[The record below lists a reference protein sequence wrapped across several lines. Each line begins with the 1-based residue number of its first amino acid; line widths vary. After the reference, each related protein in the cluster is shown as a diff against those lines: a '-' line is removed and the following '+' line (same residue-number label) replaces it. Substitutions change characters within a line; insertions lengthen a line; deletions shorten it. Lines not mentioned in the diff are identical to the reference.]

1 MRHRNSKLL
10 LNRNSSWREA
20 TLTSLA
26 KSLLTYESIKTTA
39 HRAKVARPLVEKLI
53 SLARANTLA
62 AKRQAFAILGDHSMV
77 SALFKEMGQRFKT
90 QGGFTRII
98 RIGKRRGD
106 DANMVIFEL
115 TEKKIKEAK
124 KPKKE
129 KEKKPV
135 EEERKVGD
143 IKLKAAEEKKPEVST
158 GAPIKEKRTETKK
171 PAKKFFGGLRNIF
184 KKERDSL

>member
-1 MRHRNSKLL
+1 MRHKNSKLL
-10 LNRNSSWREA
+10 LNRNSSWRKA
-20 TLTSLA
+20 TLASLA
-26 KSLLTYESIKTTA
+26 KNLLTYESIKTTA
-39 HRAKVARPLVEKLI
+39 HRAKTAKPLVEKLI

-62 AKRQAFAILGDHSMV
+62 AKRQAFGILGDHSMV
-77 SALFKEMGQRFKT
+77 RQLFNETGPRFKT
-90 QGGFTRII
+90 QGGFTRIV

-135 EEERKVGD
+135 EEERKTEE

-158 GAPIKEKRTETKK
+158 GALIKEKRRETKK
-171 PAKKFFGGLRNIF
+171 PVKKFLGGLRNIF

>member
-1 MRHRNSKLL
+1 MI
-10 LNRNSSWREA
+10 
-20 TLTSLA
+20 SLA
-26 KSLLTYESIKTTA
+26 KNLLIYESIKTTA
-39 HRAKVARPLVEKLI
+39 HRAKAAKPLVEKLI

-62 AKRQAFAILGDHSMV
+62 AKRHAFRILGEHSLV
-77 SALFKEMGQRFKT
+77 SALFKNTGPRFKT

-115 TEKKIKEAK
+115 TEKKAKEAK
-124 KPKKE
+124 KAK
-129 KEKKPV
+129 KEKKPA
-135 EEERKVGD
+135 EEERKTEE

-158 GAPIKEKRTETKK
+158 GALIKEKRRETKK
-171 PAKKFFGGLRNIF
+171 PVKKFLSGLRNIF

>member
-1 MRHRNSKLL
+1 MRHKNSKIL

-20 TLTSLA
+20 TLASLA

-39 HRAKVARPLVEKLI
+39 HRAKTARPLVEKLI

-77 SALFKEMGQRFKT
+77 SALFNETGPRFKKH
-90 QGGFTRII
+90 GGFTRII

-129 KEKKPV
+129 KKPA
-135 EEERKVGD
+135 EGERKTEE

-158 GAPIKEKRTETKK
+158 GALIKEKRTETKK
-171 PAKKFFGGLRNIF
+171 PVKKFLIGLRNIF